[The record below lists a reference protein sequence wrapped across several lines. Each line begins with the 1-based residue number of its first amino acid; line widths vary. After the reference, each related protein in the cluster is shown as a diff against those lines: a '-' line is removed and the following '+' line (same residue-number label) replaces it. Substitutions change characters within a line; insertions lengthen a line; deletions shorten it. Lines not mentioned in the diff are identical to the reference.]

1 MEYRYSEKHNFDFS
15 GYQYVLHQL
24 PLDWQRKS
32 VTSALRAAAKPMA
45 AAAKRHAVKT
55 SGALA
60 ESIKIKANRKGR
72 RGGMVSRVWILPV
85 RTDSKAIAQYMTH
98 YGKGIDSKRIKQGIR
113 HGHLVEFGFRAGNKQ
128 VGARP
133 FLQPAFDQTWRKS
146 VSVFKETL
154 AKRTESRLKKLRKEA
169 KARYG

>member
-1 MEYRYSEKHNFDFS
+1 LEYNYKEKHNFDFRP
-15 GYQYVLHQL
+15 YVHVLQQL
-24 PLDWQRKS
+24 PIDWQRKS
-32 VTSALRAAAKPMA
+32 VTSALKKAAEPMA
-45 AAAKRHAVKT
+45 DAARRNAVKT

-85 RTDSKAIAQYMTH
+85 RTDNKAIARYLSH
-98 YGKGIDSKRIKQGIR
+98 YGKGLDGKRIKQGIR
-113 HGHLVEFGFRAGNKQ
+113 HGHLVEFGFRVGNRQ

-154 AKRTESRLKKLRKEA
+154 AKRTEARIKKLRKEA
-169 KARYG
+169 KAKYG